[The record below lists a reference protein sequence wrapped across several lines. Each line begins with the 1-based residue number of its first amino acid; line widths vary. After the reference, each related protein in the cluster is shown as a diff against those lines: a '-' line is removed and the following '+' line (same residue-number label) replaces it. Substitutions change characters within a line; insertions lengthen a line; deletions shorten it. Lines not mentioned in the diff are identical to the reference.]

1 MSARRPD
8 ELIDAFLDEGRND
21 LPDRAFDAVRAEI
34 HRTRQRAVIGPW
46 REPHMSNLAKVAL
59 AAAAVVA
66 VLFGASR
73 LLPTSSGP
81 GVAQPSPTPSPTAPP
96 SLAPTP
102 GGSVAPSVALI
113 PAGPICEDLSL
124 SGELEPGTYSVSN
137 AAFTQVPY
145 TVDVPAGWTLVDGC
159 GFARSAGSESDVLV
173 VTWNVSH
180 VFPDACQW
188 DDNNVVAAGTTAAE
202 LTDALR
208 SQAGRVPSATTDVQV
223 DGFAAKRTEFTVA
236 PEIDTTTC
244 NGGPPGYLRLWPNAG
259 PDFTSGF
266 CCSPAGSTDDI
277 RIADVNGKRVV
288 VIIERLSA
296 ARPEDVA
303 AAEAIVD
310 SIRFD
315 ATGASPAP

>member
-1 MSARRPD
+1 MTARRPD

-34 HRTRQRAVIGPW
+34 HRTRQRVVIGPW

-73 LLPTSSGP
+73 LLPSASGP
-81 GVAQPSPTPSPTAPP
+81 GAIQPSPTPGQTATPTDTA
-96 SLAPTP
+96 
-102 GGSVAPSVALI
+102 APSVAFI
-113 PAGPICEDLSL
+113 SPGPLCEDLSMT
-124 SGELEPGTYSVSN
+124 GQLEPGTYSVSN
-137 AAFTQVPY
+137 AAWTQVPY

-159 GFARSAGSESDVLV
+159 GFLRSAGTNSEVLV
-173 VTWNVSH
+173 MTWNVSH
-180 VFPDACQW
+180 VYPDACQW
-188 DDNNVVAAGTTAAE
+188 DDNDVVAAGTTAAQ
-202 LTDALR
+202 LTDLLR
-208 SQAGRVPSATTDVQV
+208 SQTGRIPSATTDVQV

-236 PEIDTTTC
+236 PEMDTVSC
-244 NGGPPGYLRLWPNAG
+244 NGGPPGFLRFWPNAG
-259 PDFTSGF
+259 PDFNSGF

-277 RIADVNGKRVV
+277 RIADVNGQRVV

-310 SIRFD
+310 SITFETT
-315 ATGASPAP
+315 AASPAP

>member
-1 MSARRPD
+1 MTAQHD
-8 ELIDAFLDEGRND
+8 DLIRAFVAEGRD
-21 LPDRAFDAVRAEI
+21 ELPDRAFDAVRGEI
-34 HRTRQRAVIGPW
+34 HRTRQRVVIGPW
-46 REPHMSNLAKVAL
+46 REPQMSNLAKVAL

-73 LLPTSSGP
+73 LLPSASGP
-81 GVAQPSPTPSPTAPP
+81 GATQPSPTPSQTAIPTD
-96 SLAPTP
+96 TP
-102 GGSVAPSVALI
+102 APSVAFI
-113 PAGPICEDLSL
+113 SPGPICEDASMT
-124 SGELEPGTYSVSN
+124 GQLEPGTYSVSN
-137 AAFTQVPY
+137 AAWTQVPY
-145 TVDVPAGWTLVDGC
+145 TVDVPAGWTLADGC
-159 GFARSAGSESDVLV
+159 GFQRSAGTNSDVLV

-180 VFPDACQW
+180 VYPDACQW
-188 DDNNVVAAGTTAAE
+188 NDSDVLAAGTTAAE
-202 LTDALR
+202 LTDLLR
-208 SQAGRVPSATTDVQV
+208 SQTGRVPSATTDVQV

-236 PEIDTTTC
+236 PGVDTATC
-244 NGGPPGYLRLWPNAG
+244 NGGPPGYLRFWPNAG

-310 SIRFD
+310 SITFE
-315 ATGASPAP
+315 TTTASPTP

>member
-1 MSARRPD
+1 MTAQHD
-8 ELIDAFLDEGRND
+8 DLIRAFVAEGRD
-21 LPDRAFDAVRAEI
+21 ELPDRAFDAVRGEI

-46 REPHMSNLAKVAL
+46 REPQMSNLAKVAL

-73 LLPTSSGP
+73 LLPSASGP
-81 GVAQPSPTPSPTAPP
+81 GAIQPSPTPSHTAI
-96 SLAPTP
+96 PTP
-102 GGSVAPSVALI
+102 TDTAAPSVAFI
-113 PAGPICEDLSL
+113 SPGPICEDPSMT
-124 SGELEPGTYSVSN
+124 GQLEPGTYSVSN
-137 AAFTQVPY
+137 AAWTQVPY

-159 GFARSAGSESDVLV
+159 GFLTSAGTNSDVLV

-180 VFPDACQW
+180 VYPDACQW
-188 DDNNVVAAGTTAAE
+188 NDNDVVAAGTTAAE
-202 LTDALR
+202 LTDLLR
-208 SQAGRVPSATTDVQV
+208 SQTGRVPSATTDVQV

-236 PEIDTTTC
+236 PEIDTATC

-310 SIRFD
+310 SITFE
-315 ATGASPAP
+315 TTTASPTP

>member
-1 MSARRPD
+1 MTARRPD
-8 ELIDAFLDEGRND
+8 ELIDAFLEEGRDD
-21 LPDRAFDAVRAEI
+21 LPDRVFDAVRGEI
-34 HRTRQRAVIGPW
+34 HRTRQRVVIGPW

-73 LLPTSSGP
+73 LLPPASGP
-81 GVAQPSPTPSPTAPP
+81 GAIQPSPTPGQTATPTDMA
-96 SLAPTP
+96 
-102 GGSVAPSVALI
+102 APSVAFI
-113 PAGPICEDLSL
+113 SPGPLCEDLSMT
-124 SGELEPGTYSVSN
+124 GQLEPGTYSVSN
-137 AAFTQVPY
+137 AAWTQVPY
-145 TVDVPAGWTLVDGC
+145 TVEVPAGWTLVDGC
-159 GFARSAGSESDVLV
+159 GFGSTNSDVLV
-173 VTWNVSH
+173 MTWNVSH
-180 VFPDACQW
+180 VYPDACQW
-188 DDNNVVAAGTTAAE
+188 DDNDVVAAGTTAAQ
-202 LTDALR
+202 LTDLLR
-208 SQAGRVPSATTDVQV
+208 SQTGRVPSATTDVQV

-236 PEIDTTTC
+236 PEIDTATC

-310 SIRFD
+310 SITFD
-315 ATGASPAP
+315 TTTAYPAP